1 MHWSLVDQSYSSDE
15 TILNFRYLILIVV
28 FIFAT
33 PIVGAEPQPKPAE
46 PQPKPA
52 EPQPKPVEPQPKPA
66 EPQHGP
72 ADWEYFEKK
81 IRPILHA
88 RCYSCHSSDA
98 KTVHGGLRLDNS
110 QVAFKGGDSGPAIV
124 AEKPESS
131 LLLTAIQYDNGDLQM
146 PPKGKLPDQEIAELS
161 NWIKRGA
168 PYPPTVEQP
177 TRDKLAIDFE
187 EGRKFW
193 SFQPILEQPLPA
205 LQNEKWPR
213 QRIDWFVLAAME
225 RESLKPADDASR
237 AMLIRRVYFD
247 LVGLPPTPEE
257 VQQFVD
263 DRREDAYELI
273 VERLLNSPHF
283 GERWARHWLDLARY
297 TDKNAS
303 WLSKTAQAHLYRD
316 WVVQA
321 FNDDMR
327 YDEFI
332 HRQLATDMISNT
344 GAEDMP
350 ALGFLGLSPNYWKE
364 LKLPCEII
372 KVIVADEWEE
382 RVDAVSRTFLGLTVA
397 CARCHD
403 HKFDPISTEDYY
415 AMAGVFASCRLTER
429 PLIAADLFEP
439 VKIARAK
446 VAGLETELAKLKK
459 QKPIPQEKV
468 DELAAEIESIKIS
481 TPNYDVATANAVAE
495 ESLYIVRAGKKAQ
508 DGTKLD
514 YRSAPRDLNVF
525 IRGNPN
531 RLGDPVP
538 RRFLTILSE
547 DPKPFSNGSGRL
559 ELAQAITNQ
568 GQPLTARVIVNRI
581 WKEHFGRGLVETLSN
596 FGRLGDR
603 PSHPELLDDLAARFV
618 KQGWSLKSLHRE
630 IVLSAAYRQTS
641 QVTLAQLENDPSNKW
656 LSRMNSRRLDV
667 ESWRDAMLAASGQLD
682 RKLGGV
688 STEVESPANLRR
700 TLYATIHRRDMS
712 KMLQIH
718 DFPDPTA
725 HSPKRMHTTT
735 ALQGLYVLNGPLLA
749 QQSEALTQRVQKE
762 SPNDTKS
769 QITRAYWLTFS
780 RSPTDRELDLGL
792 KFLEAAEDSAQ
803 YAKWTQYS
811 HALLGCNEFLFVD

>member
-1 MHWSLVDQSYSSDE
+1 V
-15 TILNFRYLILIVV
+15 NFRSLPNLLLFFVALIL
-28 FIFAT
+28 AT
-33 PIVGAEPQPKPAE
+33 PAVAAEQE
-46 PQPKPA
+46 
-52 EPQPKPVEPQPKPA
+52 
-66 EPQHGP
+66 HGP

-81 IRPILHA
+81 VRPILHK

-98 KTVHGGLRLDNS
+98 KTVHGGLRLDMAAL
-110 QVAFKGGDSGPAIV
+110 AFKGGDTGPSIV
-124 AEKPESS
+124 AGKPESS
-131 LLLTAIQYDNGDLQM
+131 LLLTAIRYDDEDLQM
-146 PPKGKLPDQEIAELS
+146 PPKGKLPDEEIAELA

-168 PYPPTVEQP
+168 PYPPTTETIQ
-177 TRDKLAIDFE
+177 DDSEIDFAN
-187 EGRKFW
+187 GRTFW
-193 SFQPILEQPLPA
+193 SFQPIDEQPLPEV
-205 LQNEKWPR
+205 QNKEWSR

-225 RESLKPADDASR
+225 REKLKPAPAANR

-247 LVGLPPTPEE
+247 LIGLPPTPEE

-263 DRREDAYELI
+263 DPRKDAYELL

-316 WVVQA
+316 WVVTA
-321 FNDDMR
+321 LNDDMP

-332 HRQLATDMISNT
+332 HRQLATDMIAET
-344 GAEDMP
+344 GAEDTP

-415 AMAGVFASCRLTER
+415 AMAGVFASCRITEK
-429 PLIAADLFEP
+429 PLVSTEHFEP
-439 VKIARAK
+439 VKAARAK
-446 VAGLETELAKLKK
+446 VDGLVKELAKLKK
-459 QKPIPQEKV
+459 QKPVPQEKV
-468 DELAAEIESIKIS
+468 DELSAEIESIKSS
-481 TPNYDVATANAVAE
+481 TPNFNVAMANAVIE

-508 DGTKLD
+508 DGTRLD
-514 YRSAPRDLNVF
+514 YRPQPRDLNVF

-531 RLGDPVP
+531 RLGAPVP
-538 RRFLTILSE
+538 RRFLTVLSE

-559 ELAQAITNQ
+559 ELARAITNQ
-568 GQPLTARVIVNRI
+568 ARPLTARVIVNRI
-581 WKEHFGRGLVETLSN
+581 WKEHFGNGLVSTLSN
-596 FGRLGDR
+596 FGQQGDR
-603 PSHPELLDDLAARFV
+603 PSHPKLLDDLAARFV
-618 KQGWSLKSLHRE
+618 KQGWSLKRLHQE
-630 IVLSAAYRQTS
+630 IVLSATYRQTS
-641 QVTLAQLENDPSNKW
+641 HVPSAQMKVDPNNKW
-656 LSRMNSRRLDV
+656 LSRMNRRRLDV
-667 ESWRDAMLAASGQLD
+667 ESWRDAMLVASGQLD
-682 RKLGGV
+682 RKLGGA
-688 STEVESPANLRR
+688 SSDVELAGNLRR

-735 ALQGLYVLNGPLLA
+735 ALQGLYVLNGHLLA
-749 QQSEALTQRVQKE
+749 QQSEALSKRVREK
-762 SPNDTKS
+762 SPADIKS
-769 QITRAYWLTFS
+769 QIGSAYWLAFS
-780 RSPTDRELDLGL
+780 RPPNERELNLALEFLGPAS
-792 KFLEAAEDSAQ
+792 ETEHT
-803 YAKWTQYS
+803 AKWNRYA